1 MNSERYNVTMSEIEP
16 IDIIENEII
25 HQLYPASVGYNQII
39 EKLKIIKKVRIRC
52 IIENNF
58 FNLI

>member
-1 MNSERYNVTMSEIEP
+1 MNSERFNLTMSEIEP

-39 EKLKIIKKVRIRC
+39 EKLKIIKKVFMIFF
-52 IIENNF
+52 IE
-58 FNLI
+58 